1 MGILLAFV
9 VGYMIIYLYAS
20 ELVSAKKSKGEVLV
34 FRRGHASA
42 KLKKT
47 TPDDPEVGSHKPVV
61 AEKSHDASNAQIQKQ
76 TAIFHWRDVC
86 FDIKVKKKE
95 VRILDRVDGWVTP
108 GTLTALM
115 VWLLYNVCGFN
126 EAFELIYLR

>member
-1 MGILLAFV
+1 MV
-9 VGYMIIYLYAS
+9 IYLYAT

-42 KLKKT
+42 VLKKT

-61 AEKSHDASNAQIQKQ
+61 AEKSHEIRNSNIQKQ
-76 TAIFHWRDVC
+76 TAVFHWRDVC
-86 FDIKVKKKE
+86 FDIKVKKKQ

-115 VWLLYNVCGFN
+115 V
-126 EAFELIYLR
+126 